1 MTTLNETINQCQTGD
16 PDETVDAVFN
26 VLGVPLPG
34 VSAGLASRRGRSTNA
49 ARYVVALAATSLIAL
64 TGCGDTYVA
73 APEPTYGPAV
83 ETLAPFP
90 ETLAATTTAHN
101 PVVVPPTAPP
111 ASTTVPHVTIVDA
124 PETTAHNPVV
134 APPTAP
140 AQSSTETY
148 DPCPNVSTIG
158 TSAFVPTDWEQWC
171 LGVANGA
178 ASLVAEQ
185 DGGAAMCEAW
195 AILSDTELLA
205 TFEVN
210 FNRSYAI
217 GILDALW
224 KLCAA

>member
-1 MTTLNETINQCQTGD
+1 M
-16 PDETVDAVFN
+16 
-26 VLGVPLPG
+26 
-34 VSAGLASRRGRSTNA
+34 NA

-64 TGCGDTYVA
+64 TGCGDTHVA
-73 APEPTYGPAV
+73 
-83 ETLAPFP
+83 
-90 ETLAATTTAHN
+90 
-101 PVVVPPTAPP
+101 
-111 ASTTVPHVTIVDA
+111 
-124 PETTAHNPVV
+124 
-134 APPTAP
+134 AP

-178 ASLVAEQ
+178 ASLVAEP
-185 DGGAAMCEAW
+185 DGGVAMCEAW
-195 AILSDTELLA
+195 AILPDTELLA

-210 FNRSYAI
+210 FSRSYAI

>member
-34 VSAGLASRRGRSTNA
+34 VSAGLASRRGRSMNA

-64 TGCGDTYVA
+64 TGCGDTYV
-73 APEPTYGPAV
+73 
-83 ETLAPFP
+83 
-90 ETLAATTTAHN
+90 
-101 PVVVPPTAPP
+101 TAPP

-178 ASLVAEQ
+178 ASLVAEP